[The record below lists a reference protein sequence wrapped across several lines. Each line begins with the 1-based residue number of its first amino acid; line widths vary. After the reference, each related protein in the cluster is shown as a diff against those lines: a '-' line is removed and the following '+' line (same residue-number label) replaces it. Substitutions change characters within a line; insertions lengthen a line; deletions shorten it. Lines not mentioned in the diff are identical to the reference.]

1 MKYPMRTT
9 LVAACLAAFAST
21 AVLAQTPP
29 PKPQPGRPGPGSMEQ
44 RPFSKPSERIE
55 ARLAYQKT
63 ALKITDAQTS
73 VWNTYADFSRKQ
85 AKEMEQRFEKMR
97 EGMRAQRGPE
107 GRGPQGGPGQP
118 AQRPG
123 AIESLERR
131 QGMHAEAIRLI
142 NDRLAVQKPLYAA
155 LSPEQQ
161 KVADVVLNPRMG
173 RGGPGG
179 PGGRGEHGG
188 RGDHGERGMR
198 GHGMDGQGG
207 FHRG

>member
-9 LVAACLAAFAST
+9 LVAACIAAFGST

-63 ALKITDAQTS
+63 ALKITDSQTA
-73 VWNTYADFSRKQ
+73 VWNAYADFSRKQ
-85 AKEMEQRFEKMR
+85 AKDMEQRFEKMR

-107 GRGPQGGPGQP
+107 GRGPQGGPGR
-118 AQRPG
+118 QRPN

-142 NDRLAVQKPLYAA
+142 NERLAVQKPLYAA
-155 LSPEQQ
+155 LSSEQQ

-173 RGGPGG
+173 RGGS
-179 PGGRGEHGG
+179 GGRGEHGG

-198 GHGMDGQGG
+198 GHGMHGQGG
-207 FHRG
+207 FQRS